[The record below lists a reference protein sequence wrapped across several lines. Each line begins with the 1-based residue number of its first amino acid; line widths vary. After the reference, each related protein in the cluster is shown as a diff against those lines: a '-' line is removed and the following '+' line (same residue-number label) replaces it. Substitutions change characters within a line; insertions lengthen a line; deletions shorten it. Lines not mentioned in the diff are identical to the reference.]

1 VFLHAAA
8 LSVVERQ
15 IYVFET
21 GDSYY
26 TRGREPYSAMPTR
39 PPLDHPSRIDALRT
53 DAADTGL
60 DGLVLTRRGSI
71 AYVTGVWA
79 PWRSAVVVPLEEEV
93 RLLTS
98 KNDVERVRAD
108 TWIEATDS
116 WTRSRERPFPN
127 AVADHLA
134 DAGLADGRVG
144 VEMGTADDIG
154 VLTAHEYQA
163 VTARHDGV
171 DLVDATDLVNDAM
184 TVKTRGEIE
193 RLRRA
198 NEICDV
204 GIEAAVDALEPGISE
219 IELAG
224 EIERAQRRAGSEY
237 NWSITRTEVGSGH
250 KQARP
255 NGFTPEPTTKR
266 IQRGDLVTLDVH
278 AVYDGYFGDLVAN
291 AVVGEPTADQLA
303 LEADFRSVA
312 ETLLDAIEP
321 GAEIAEI
328 VDRVDDAMAAT
339 DQDHDWVS
347 YYGHGLG
354 TSARCGPTIVP
365 DAGGTLPPNTTL
377 VAHAYVCHP
386 SVGGMRLEMPVL
398 VGEKRT
404 ERLSAVPL
412 DLIRVPG

>member
-1 VFLHAAA
+1 
-8 LSVVERQ
+8 
-15 IYVFET
+15 
-21 GDSYY
+21 
-26 TRGREPYSAMPTR
+26 MPPR
-39 PPLDHPSRIDALRT
+39 PPLDHWSRIAALR
-53 DAADTGL
+53 AALEEMGL

-71 AYVTGVWA
+71 AYVAGVWA
-79 PWRSAVVVPLEEEV
+79 PWRSAVVVPVAGEV
-93 RLLTS
+93 RLVTS
-98 KNDVERVRAD
+98 KNDVERVRAE
-108 TWIEATDS
+108 TWIETTDS

-134 DAGLADGRVG
+134 DAALDGGRVG
-144 VEMGTADDIG
+144 VEMGTADDVG
-154 VLTAHEYQA
+154 VLTAHEYR
-163 VTARHDGV
+163 VVDGRHDGV
-171 DLVDATDLVNDAM
+171 DLVDATDLVNDTM
-184 TVKTRGEIE
+184 MVKTRGEIE

-204 GIEAAVDALEPGISE
+204 GIEAAVDALEPGVSE

-278 AVYDGYFGDLVAN
+278 AVYDNYFGDLVAN
-291 AVVGEPTADQLA
+291 AVLGEPTDGQRA
-303 LEADFRSVA
+303 LERDFRSVA
-312 ETLLDAIEP
+312 DTLLDAIEP
-321 GAEIAEI
+321 GAEIQAI
-328 VDRVDDAMAAT
+328 VDRVDAAMAET
-339 DQDHDWVS
+339 DQPGDWVS

-365 DAGGTLPPNTTL
+365 DAGGVVPPNTTL

-386 SVGGMRLEMPVL
+386 EVGGMRLEMPVL
-398 VGEKRT
+398 VGEERT
-404 ERLSAVPL
+404 ERLSAIPL
-412 DLIRVPG
+412 DLIRVSA